1 MPLPRKPLRL
11 TALLPL
17 MLLSQACQHPSTASS
32 IARTE
37 RPKLP
42 TLPPELTRTEKLTPL
57 SGKTSGE
64 LVTVDK
70 GWLGEV
76 VERFAE
82 AIGAVER
89 GNRRSNAVRQERRCV
104 AALFET
110 GATSPECSK

>member
-1 MPLPRKPLRL
+1 MLSLPNKLRL
-11 TALLPL
+11 LALPPL
-17 MLLSQACQHPSTASS
+17 LLLSPACQHPSTASS

-42 TLPPELTRTEKLTPL
+42 TLPPELTKTERLTPL

-64 LVTVDK
+64 LVSVDK

-89 GNRRSNAVRQERRCV
+89 GNTRAIAVRRERQCV

-110 GATSPECSK
+110 GTTNSECSK